1 MQDIV
6 PLVVDSIVGFC
17 RTQLRDFTAAFA
29 QGTRMMGGAIEIL
42 RIGLAARG
50 DPTGIALVSA
60 AVA

>member
-1 MQDIV
+1 M

-17 RTQLRDFTAAFA
+17 RTQLQDFTAAFA
-29 QGTRMMGGAIEIL
+29 QGMRMMGGTIEVL
-42 RIGLAARG
+42 RVGLAARR